1 LFNIFNFVILA
12 CPESFLAYRR
22 IPDKRELHPNVST
35 IGTEFTMN
43 FCSTYA
49 STYDALY
56 KEKNYEAE
64 CDFLEEIFHH
74 YSRQPI
80 KRVLDL
86 GCGTGSHAL
95 PLVQRGFT
103 VHGVDRSAEM
113 ISIAKQKSQS
123 QGLNDHIQLE
133 TADIRN
139 VTLHTTF
146 DAVICMFAVLGYQIS
161 NDDLFAALQTAR
173 RHLKPKGLFICDFWY
188 GPAVLGQRPAERIKT
203 IHEGEDRIIRIARP
217 EIDIQKNVVTI
228 SYHLLRLRGVQLIE
242 ETQEVHQMRYLFQPE
257 IEFMMKQ
264 AGLDLLHF
272 CPFMKPE
279 ETANEETWNVTAIAQ
294 AK

>member
-1 LFNIFNFVILA
+1 V
-12 CPESFLAYRR
+12 
-22 IPDKRELHPNVST
+22 
-35 IGTEFTMN
+35 
-43 FCSTYA
+43 
-49 STYDALY
+49 LY

-74 YSRQPI
+74 YSKQPI

-95 PLVQRGFT
+95 PLVQRGYT
-103 VHGVDRSAEM
+103 VHGVDRSAEI

-123 QGLNDHIQLE
+123 QGFADHVQFE

-161 NDDLFAALQTAR
+161 NDDLFATLQNAR
-173 RHLKPKGLFICDFWY
+173 KHLKPKGLFICDFWY
-188 GPAVLGQRPAERIKT
+188 GPAVLVQRPTERIKT
-203 IHEGEDRIIRIARP
+203 IHEGNDRLIRVAQP
-217 EIDIQKNVVTI
+217 EMDTQKNVVTI
-228 SYHLLRLRGVQLIE
+228 SYHLLRLRGLQLIE

-257 IEFMMKQ
+257 IDFMMKQ
-264 AGLDLLHF
+264 AGLDLIQF
-272 CPFMKPE
+272 CPFMELEKTPDE
-279 ETANEETWNVTAIAQ
+279 GIWNVTAAAQ
-294 AK
+294 AV